1 MIATSHASFD
11 IHRLI
16 DQKKVLVCCGTGGV
30 GKTTTSVALSL
41 AAASLGKKV
50 LVLTID
56 PSKRLAQALGIS
68 QNPEE
73 PIQIA
78 KQKLQALGI
87 NQGELWAWLL
97 EPSVVSDRVVRAQT
111 KGNQADLLLKN
122 TIYQEVSGMVAGM
135 QEYTAVEALYHF
147 ISQQSF
153 DLIILDTPPA
163 RHALRFLDAP
173 KRVAQF
179 LDKRIFK
186 LFTPSTEGILGKMA
200 SKLIDEV
207 LDRAFGEE
215 MRKELK
221 SFFELF
227 GQILDYLNGNQQ
239 KMESFFQSDAVAF
252 ILVTTESPSVIE
264 EALYFYDQ
272 CTHHKS
278 LSFAGI
284 LLNKAF
290 EREACTTVEKTVI
303 SQALGTKIEESQ
315 LNVLSTKLNT
325 LVDQIQTEQRLKQI
339 QVNAVEKQLQALC
352 AVKSLPHLGIQGG
365 ELEGILILSKALLD

>member
-1 MIATSHASFD
+1 MNFD
-11 IHRLI
+11 IHQCI
-16 DQKKVLVCCGTGGV
+16 DQKKVIVCCGTGGV
-30 GKTTTSVALSL
+30 GKTTSAVALSL

-68 QNPEE
+68 QNTEE
-73 PIQIA
+73 PIQIDPNQL
-78 KQKLQALGI
+78 QKLGVK
-87 NQGELWAWLL
+87 QGQLWAWLL
-97 EPSVVSDRVVRAQT
+97 EPSVVSNRVVKSQT
-111 KGNQADLLLKN
+111 QGKQAELLLKN
-122 TIYQEVSGMVAGM
+122 TIYQEVSSMVAGM

-147 ISQQSF
+147 ITQQSF

-207 LDRAFGEE
+207 LDRAFGED

-239 KMESFFQSDAVAF
+239 KMESFFQSKDVAF
-252 ILVTTESPSVIE
+252 ILVTTENPSVIE
-264 EALYFYDQ
+264 EAIYFYDQ
-272 CTHHKS
+272 CTKHKK
-278 LSFAGI
+278 LDFAGI

-290 EREACTTVEKTVI
+290 EQEECMMPSQEQINQLLKDKI
-303 SQALGTKIEESQ
+303 STPDLDQFSLKFNQ
-315 LNVLSTKLNT
+315 LIQ
-325 LVDQIQTEQRLKQI
+325 QIQHEQKLKKI
-339 QVNAVEKQLQALC
+339 QVNSVQKQLMEIC
-352 AVKSLPHLGIQGG
+352 AVKPLPHLGIKGG
-365 ELEGILILSKALLD
+365 ELEGIFILSQALLQ